1 MEADLRAQGK
11 STYQKANVLK
21 FKYFHLQVRDLE
33 GAPLEELEEIP
44 TSTRTTGREIDLVLQ
59 QERSGARTVM
69 GHATGMTVT
78 VVGADVNRSK
88 HYIIWVFLGG
98 KMFDV
103 FSVCLTFLAVLGF
116 FFAPGPKKSTS

>member
-1 MEADLRAQGK
+1 MEADLGAQGK
-11 STYQKANVLK
+11 STYPKTNVLK
-21 FKYFHLQVRDLE
+21 FKYFHLQARDLE

-88 HYIIWVFLGG
+88 HDMIWV
-98 KMFDV
+98 
-103 FSVCLTFLAVLGF
+103 SI
-116 FFAPGPKKSTS
+116 PPQ